1 MVFFF
6 IPIELIFAVFLL
18 GAGTTDITYSWLQT
32 IEAHY
37 LMIMFIV
44 ITISFAIVFSTLI
57 YGEMSGIHKVLLFI
71 TFIVLSIAVIGNY
84 CIWSTKT
91 EQVHTVQSLTS
102 ILYATGKVTDG
113 TSQVVKNETIT
124 SLFNSVRISLGY
136 LCFCMVVIPIIGTII
151 QKITGNKIISFIT
164 KLSSTI
170 LISSFMVYGFYI
182 LNGMLKNYKY
192 FIA

>member
-84 CIWSTKT
+84 CIWSRQGVGKLGAIDT
-91 EQVHTVQSLTS
+91 EFQ
-102 ILYATGKVTDG
+102 GMP
-113 TSQVVKNETIT
+113 
-124 SLFNSVRISLGY
+124 LFV
-136 LCFCMVVIPIIGTII
+136 M
-151 QKITGNKIISFIT
+151 
-164 KLSSTI
+164 
-170 LISSFMVYGFYI
+170 
-182 LNGMLKNYKY
+182 
-192 FIA
+192 A